1 MATSIIGIE
10 AAFPSS
16 GSLDDGFTAGVRMEE
31 GALIV
36 TAVAFSVLEGRFGEA
51 KARQPGIHL
60 P

>member
-1 MATSIIGIE
+1 MIGIDV
-10 AAFPSS
+10 ALPSS
-16 GSLDDGFTAGVRMEE
+16 GSLGDGFTAGIRMEE

-51 KARQPGIHL
+51 KLRQPGIRR